1 MSQTK
6 ITGSLR
12 QQVFDV
18 RQNPR
23 KPSEFRCDGCGKY
36 FVRTALQVDHIIPE
50 AESRPEDRLDPNNLQ
65 LLCYTRGSTRWNSC
79 HKRKSYEEH
88 RRRARL
94 NRPPKNW
101 GPFWR
106 RAACTAL
113 AIPATYDYI
122 AHGQQDAIDSLVN
135 GVLLEATAFSI
146 YLVQKGLRN
155 RRPRRIISVPD
166 ELLDEPGQGK
176 SLDLLRIEEAAREV
190 IGGTK
195 GGISVVRSDRTGDRF
210 VITYA
215 GTGFNDHQGDK
226 RWDLQEKIT
235 AKIGD
240 RWIVDWDTSSD
251 KATFTRRPPLPKK
264 VHHPGLDP
272 NRKWHVLPV
281 AEGAEF
287 DLLITP
293 HILMAGETMSGKTAM
308 QRAMVIAASQ
318 SAAKNSNVEINLLDP
333 KQIEMIGFEGWPGI
347 REIVTEPR
355 DLWSFAIDMKAEM
368 DRRYREVKAKRAVM
382 SQFKKIINF
391 WDEQEEFYNAM
402 IELWGSGEKDENG
415 DPYKRP
421 NERVPRAVRAVASL
435 LAMSRRCG
443 IHNVIAT
450 QSPDALIFGKSGV
463 RQNMPGRASVGAID
477 GIRAG
482 WLYGDSS
489 VGRDIP
495 SNAKGRATI
504 QIGDGK
510 PFEVQ
515 TFWVPDPSDGD
526 ANYDNDEQD
535 WATLLRLGMP
545 TVQLPEKFTYLLKAA

>member
-1 MSQTK
+1 VSQTK

-23 KPSEFRCDGCGKY
+23 KPSEFRCDGCGNY
-36 FVRTALQVDHIIPE
+36 FVRSALQVDHIVPE
-50 AESRPEDRLDPNNLQ
+50 AESRPEDRSNPDNLQ
-65 LLCYTRGSTRWNSC
+65 LLCYPRHSTRWNSC
-79 HKRKSYEEH
+79 HKKKTYEEH
-88 RRRARL
+88 QRRARA
-94 NRPPKNW
+94 NRPRKDW
-101 GPFWR
+101 GPFYR
-106 RAACTAL
+106 RFVCSSIV
-113 AIPATYDYI
+113 IPATVHYWTT
-122 AHGQQDAIDSLVN
+122 GEQSAIDWTVKATLIN
-135 GVLLEATAFSI
+135 ATAFSI
-146 YLVQKGLRN
+146 YLVQKGLRE
-155 RRPRRIISVPD
+155 RRPRRVISP
-166 ELLDEPGQGK
+166 EPEPLDEPGQDNR
-176 SLDLLRIEEAAREV
+176 LDLTRIVEATREV
-190 IGGTK
+190 VGAK
-195 GGISVVRSDRTGDRF
+195 GDVTAVGSGDRF
-210 VITYA
+210 SLSYA
-215 GTGFNDHQGDK
+215 GTGFADHESDK
-226 RWDLQEKIT
+226 RWNLQEKIT

-240 RWIVDWDTSSD
+240 RWIVEWDTASD
-251 KATFTRRPPLPKK
+251 KAVFTRRPPLPKK
-264 VHHPGLDP
+264 IHHPGLDP
-272 NRKWHVLPV
+272 KRKWHVLPV

-287 DLLITP
+287 DLLVTP

-308 QRAMVIAASQ
+308 MRAMVIAASH
-318 SAAKNSNVEINLLDP
+318 SAATNDNVEMNLLDP
-333 KQIEMIGFEGWPGI
+333 KQIEMIGFQGWPGVK
-347 REIVTEPR
+347 EIVTDPHE
-355 DLWSFAIDMKAEM
+355 LWAFAIEMKEEM
-368 DRRYREVKAKRAVM
+368 DRRYREVKSGRAVM

-402 IELWGSGEKDENG
+402 LELWQSGEKDADGE
-415 DPYKRP
+415 PYKRSG
-421 NERVPRAVRAVASL
+421 ERVPRAVRAVASL

-450 QSPDALIFGKSGV
+450 QSPDAMIFGKSGV

-526 ANYDNDEQD
+526 ANYDNGPDD

-545 TVQLPEKFTYLLKAA
+545 TVQLPEKFTYLLEAA

>member
-36 FVRTALQVDHIIPE
+36 FVRTALQVDHIVPE
-50 AESRPEDRLDPNNLQ
+50 ADSRPEDRLDPANLQ
-65 LLCYTRGSTRWNSC
+65 LLCYPTGSTRWNSC
-79 HKRKSYEEH
+79 HKRKTYEEH
-88 RRRARL
+88 RRRAVR
-94 NRPPKNW
+94 NRPKKDW

-106 RAACTAL
+106 RAAVCGL
-113 AIPATYDYI
+113 AFPATWNFWVN
-122 AHGQQDAIDSLVN
+122 GQQEMIDDLVN
-135 GVLLEATAFSI
+135 GVLIEATLFST
-146 YLVQKGLRN
+146 YLVQKGWRM
-155 RRPRRIISVPD
+155 RRPRRIISAD
-166 ELLDEPGQGK
+166 LELLDEPGQEGAI
-176 SLDLLRIEEAAREV
+176 DTQRIVEAAREV
-190 IGGTK
+190 MGLKGSVTARGGHD
-195 GGISVVRSDRTGDRF
+195 SF
-210 VITYA
+210 VLAYA
-215 GTGFNDHQGDK
+215 GTGFADHESDK
-226 RWDLQEKIT
+226 RWSLQEKIT

-240 RWIVDWDTSSD
+240 RWIVDWNTAED
-251 KATFTRRPPLPKK
+251 KATFTRRPPLPRK

-272 NRKWHVLPV
+272 KRKWHVLPV
-281 AEGAEF
+281 ADGAEF
-287 DLLITP
+287 DLLVTP

-308 QRAMVIAASQ
+308 MRAMLIAASQ
-318 SAAKNSNVEINLLDP
+318 SAATNDNVEMNLLDP
-333 KQIEMIGFEGWPGI
+333 KQIEMIGFQGWPGVKK
-347 REIVTEPR
+347 IVTDPH
-355 DLWSFAIDMKAEM
+355 DLWAFAIGMKAEM
-368 DRRYREVKAKRAVM
+368 DRRYREVKAGRAVM

-402 IELWGSGEKDENG
+402 LELWQSGEKDEDG
-415 DPYKRP
+415 EPYKRSG
-421 NERVPRAVRAVASL
+421 ERVPRAVRAVASL

-495 SNAKGRATI
+495 SNLKGRATI

-526 ANYDNDEQD
+526 ANYDNDQDD

-545 TVQLPEKFTYLLKAA
+545 TVQLPEKFTYLLEAA